1 VTDAGVLMDVASLS
15 PAVVWLAAL
24 WLVALSLQLADIGTA
39 RFDAR
44 LLARG
49 ARTIVRLHAVAW
61 VVPLAAIAV
70 VAAWL
75 GLDHVSRLI
84 IENEP
89 TAALLL
95 AGVVVVGLAAAWV
108 IITVAVTRPADDSYR
123 AIRDELIDLAGTR
136 ARQERLDEL
145 RARLTTI
152 DDDRRSAPP
161 SADSRRSAMG
171 WVLRRPQRAVPTAI
185 ALAMFIVSLAS
196 RAPGWELLASVV
208 AVGLSTVLAVSGA
221 RASLT
226 LVAAVRDAQVEYRGE
241 VVHLLAEAEKSSKKP
256 VAGLGERVTRALQI
270 LREQQ
275 D

>member
-1 VTDAGVLMDVASLS
+1 MDVASLS